1 MSKVTKG
8 VAWSA
13 VERFST
19 QGVGFFISIILARL
33 ISPESF
39 GLVVMIQVFISFS
52 QVFVDS
58 GFSNALMQ
66 KKDRTDVD
74 FQTVFIFNLA
84 ISCFLYL
91 LLFIASP
98 FIAEFY
104 NKPQLTILTR
114 VVALNLIFNSLS
126 IVQRT
131 RLSIALDFKTQS
143 KASLI
148 SVMLSGL

>member
-84 ISCFLYL
+84 IS
-91 LLFIASP
+91 
-98 FIAEFY
+98 
-104 NKPQLTILTR
+104 
-114 VVALNLIFNSLS
+114 
-126 IVQRT
+126 
-131 RLSIALDFKTQS
+131 
-143 KASLI
+143 
-148 SVMLSGL
+148 